1 MSKNDEPIDNDRRN
15 LEIKNKQLTKKIV
28 DLEKNLKE
36 NESLK
41 EQLKKE
47 NQIIEEKNK
56 QIQKLNESLED
67 IKKKVKEGNLINDY
81 LKLKNENEKLKKD
94 MLILNQGN
102 NQNNN
107 KLYLD
112 LSDELLKEKNKNIDL
127 ENQIE
132 RIKKEKIEDFETY
145 KKNDY
150 NEKYIGKKLEEF
162 YDVVINIKSI
172 YSLLTPEGW
181 PIKWNNKRKEIFNKI
196 KDKELFKIGVLGNG
210 NIGKSFLLSR
220 LLKDPIP
227 SGYSVITE
235 GLSIKYNDEIGY
247 TILDSAGLQT
257 PLINERVKENDENEH
272 NLDLKKNLRESYLEK
287 DFKEYENLYKDKTQ
301 TENFIQNL
309 ILYLSDMLLIVVGKI
324 TFNEQRLINKI
335 KKEIELGIRDEG
347 RKKQIFIIHNLSN
360 FLTKAQVEE
369 HIKNTL
375 KKSASFKL
383 YEKKDI
389 NYQMKFK
396 KEIYFFVENENE
408 FQTYHLIMA
417 REGTEA
423 GDFYNEYTYD
433 FLKEKFNN
441 FTQRHHLSIIDEVK
455 DRFVEWS
462 NDLLENKIE
471 KDDIEIIK
479 EGDLEKCYVYKPKEG
494 ENKKIIP
501 KACISDELGF
511 SIYRSNGYEPPYNY
525 FIEENKCLILNLEIP
540 GNVEIEECYASIDT
554 KELIVN
560 GTKKFENE
568 DIKPLKNT
576 RKFGKFSLHIP
587 YGNQIK
593 IGDEVPED
601 YEESLKGKMNGI
613 YIFKFRLAKRR
624 VNIKEK

>member
-1 MSKNDEPIDNDRRN
+1 
-15 LEIKNKQLTKKIV
+15 
-28 DLEKNLKE
+28 
-36 NESLK
+36 
-41 EQLKKE
+41 
-47 NQIIEEKNK
+47 
-56 QIQKLNESLED
+56 
-67 IKKKVKEGNLINDY
+67 
-81 LKLKNENEKLKKD
+81 
-94 MLILNQGN
+94 
-102 NQNNN
+102 
-107 KLYLD
+107 
-112 LSDELLKEKNKNIDL
+112 
-127 ENQIE
+127 
-132 RIKKEKIEDFETY
+132 
-145 KKNDY
+145 
-150 NEKYIGKKLEEF
+150 
-162 YDVVINIKSI
+162 
-172 YSLLTPEGW
+172 
-181 PIKWNNKRKEIFNKI
+181 
-196 KDKELFKIGVLGNG
+196 
-210 NIGKSFLLSR
+210 
-220 LLKDPIP
+220 
-227 SGYSVITE
+227 
-235 GLSIKYNDEIGY
+235 
-247 TILDSAGLQT
+247 
-257 PLINERVKENDENEH
+257 
-272 NLDLKKNLRESYLEK
+272 
-287 DFKEYENLYKDKTQ
+287 
-301 TENFIQNL
+301 
-309 ILYLSDMLLIVVGKI
+309 
-324 TFNEQRLINKI
+324 
-335 KKEIELGIRDEG
+335 
-347 RKKQIFIIHNLSN
+347 
-360 FLTKAQVEE
+360 
-369 HIKNTL
+369 
-375 KKSASFKL
+375 
-383 YEKKDI
+383 
-389 NYQMKFK
+389 
-396 KEIYFFVENENE
+396 
-408 FQTYHLIMA
+408 MA